1 MTETII
7 SGKMPVLALR
17 GLAVFP
23 DQTVHFDVG
32 RKKSILALEEA
43 MKNDQNIF
51 LVPQKNLMDNDPG
64 ADDLYAIGV
73 VAKVKQVLRSQ
84 GENLRVL
91 VTGVCRARIAE
102 MTQEEP
108 FLMGHIRSV
117 PETEVTENTR
127 SMAMRREANA
137 IYSIYCE
144 LAENNAQT
152 VQLGVVVGNAQG
164 QLAFLQHVSQLS
176 ADLLVSQHEVD
187 FSLTFLCTAHHVFC
201 QDFLEDTE
209 TVRGVVEV
217 LDGLMQGFCGEAGQ
231 LLLEGAECDGAL
243 IEILGSLGGLQADGT
258 LNEVINTPVGILLHM
273 QVGFAVHS
281 GDQGQGTVGIVDL
294 GVQVTGNSGD
304 VFLQTFNIGECAVA
318 DLLQNVAAA
327 GLGDHQVSVGMNNS
341 VYLSTA

>member
-51 LVPQKNLMDNDPG
+51 LVPQKNLMDNDPS

-137 IYSIYCE
+137 IYAIYSE
-144 LAENNAQT
+144 LAENNSQT
-152 VQLGVVVGNAQG
+152 VQLRMMASEDSGFIADCIAQNSAIEFQDKCKMLL
-164 QLAFLQHVSQLS
+164 QLNPVKRLEAVLKLIHR
-176 ADLLVSQHEVD
+176 EVEI
-187 FSLTFLCTAHHVFC
+187 LK
-201 QDFLEDTE
+201 LE
-209 TVRGVVEV
+209 
-217 LDGLMQGFCGEAGQ
+217 
-231 LLLEGAECDGAL
+231 
-243 IEILGSLGGLQADGT
+243 IEIQQKTKANIDQNQKDYYLREQIKVIHEELGDDDQS
-258 LNEVINTPVGILLHM
+258 E
-273 QVGFAVHS
+273 FA
-281 GDQGQGTVGIVDL
+281 
-294 GVQVTGNSGD
+294 
-304 VFLQTFNIGECAVA
+304 EYEKK
-318 DLLQNVAAA
+318 LLQ
-327 GLGDHQVSVGMNNS
+327 LHLPEESEKRF
-341 VYLSTA
+341 